1 MNYVRFIH
9 DIKNKRYT
17 NKDKID
23 VFISIFKTE
32 YFDKIDR
39 YLSFLSKKNQELI
52 RLLYVE
58 NIGKKQLAKDLN
70 VEDYKIDLELS
81 SILKKVYKY
90 MLNDT
95 LTHLNNTTAIS
106 KLDLPLNIHIR
117 LLTVAD
123 CVEDVVIVLNNGKI
137 QGLGVENNNLV
148 INVINEYNKIIK
160 SDKLKITSI
169 TSSKDFIDKISTEYK
184 ENKINVFDYFSKLS
198 NHSSLVLYKD
208 EYKDLS
214 EKLHKMLDELTTD
227 LMIFTIDENKRNSK
241 VTLKINLQTK
251 SNIKLIR
258 EYQLN
263 RISIT
268 LI

>member
-1 MNYVRFIH
+1 MNYVRFLH
-9 DIKNKRYT
+9 DIKSKRYT

-32 YFDKIDR
+32 YFDKIDK
-39 YLSFLSKKNQELI
+39 YLSFLSDKNQELI

-58 NIGKKQLAKDLN
+58 NIGKKQLAIDLN
-70 VEDYKIDLELS
+70 IEDFKIDLELS
-81 SILKKVYKY
+81 SILKKIYKY

-95 LTHLNNTTAIS
+95 HAHLTNTTAIS
-106 KLDLPLNIHIR
+106 KLGLPLNIHMR

-123 CVEDVVIVLNNGKI
+123 CVEEVVTLLNKGKI
-137 QGLGVENNNLV
+137 QGLGIENNNLV
-148 INVINEYNKIIK
+148 INAINEYNKTIK

-169 TSSKDFIDKISTEYK
+169 TSSKDFIDKITTEYK
-184 ENKINVFDYFSKLS
+184 ENKINEFDYFSKLS
-198 NHSSLVLYKD
+198 NNSKLVLYKD
-208 EYKDLS
+208 EYKGLS
-214 EKLHKMLDELTTD
+214 EKLHKMLEELTTD
-227 LMIFTIDENKRNSK
+227 MLLFTMNENNRNSK

>member
-1 MNYVRFIH
+1 MNYVRFLN

-23 VFISIFKTE
+23 VFISIFKTD
-32 YFDKIDR
+32 YFDKIDK
-39 YLSFLSKKNQELI
+39 YISFLSEKNQELI

-58 NIGKKQLAKDLN
+58 NIGKKQVAIDLN
-70 VEDYKIDLELS
+70 VEDFKIDLELS

-106 KLDLPLNIHIR
+106 KLDLPLNIHMR

-123 CVEDVVIVLNNGKI
+123 CVEDVVTLLNKGKI

-148 INVINEYNKIIK
+148 INAIKEYNKTVK

-169 TSSKDFIDKISTEYK
+169 TSSKDFIDKITTEYK

-198 NHSSLVLYKD
+198 NNSSLVLYKD
-208 EYKDLS
+208 EYKYLL

-227 LMIFTIDENKRNSK
+227 LIIFTIDENERSSK

-268 LI
+268 II